1 MYDLYECVKKK
12 GHTILWCSDA
22 VVFVKNIK
30 QRKKRQ
36 ETQETMA
43 SRPVELPTDNGQGK
57 KESIYSLCDPS
68 DFGIEA
74 KRVIPF
80 VPLIDR
86 AVLHDITSET
96 H

>member
-1 MYDLYECVKKK
+1 
-12 GHTILWCSDA
+12 
-22 VVFVKNIK
+22 
-30 QRKKRQ
+30 
-36 ETQETMA
+36 MA